1 MADRAHY
8 SSGTRGPARIPETAR
23 MHPRPLRLHSL
34 RLFDSLG
41 DELQP
46 APRRYLFWIRRRDPA
61 DPPIARRGLIIGP
74 MARWSATTKRLV
86 VALLVIGAIY
96 VVYRAGD
103 IVRPFVWAAV
113 LSYVLLPVVG
123 FLERRLPMR
132 RTLAAALVFLALLAV
147 IFGGGRL
154 LAPVIVDQVRELQRT
169 LPSLLGNAQSTLA
182 ETADQVG
189 LADLDELLLNNVS
202 GGGDVGQAIARTA
215 VPFVV
220 GLGRFLLEFLV
231 FLIATFFFLRDAPRL
246 FDWIRRFIPSSQR
259 AELVPLLGEVNALL
273 GRYVRGQ
280 LFLVL
285 VMWTATFIGLTILQV
300 PFSFLLGMTTGV
312 LEVIPIVGP
321 ITAGAV
327 ACLVALGH
335 PAPWGMSQI
344 VYVAVVAIMY
354 TVLRHAEDYFV
365 IPLVIG
371 RIVRLHP
378 AVVIFSLLSGGAL
391 FGLLGVFV
399 AVPFAATLRLVLIY
413 VSAKMRDQDPFP
425 KLEEELASVHEPV
438 TEHPAARPV
447 GRRAHS

>member
-1 MADRAHY
+1 
-8 SSGTRGPARIPETAR
+8 
-23 MHPRPLRLHSL
+23 
-34 RLFDSLG
+34 
-41 DELQP
+41 
-46 APRRYLFWIRRRDPA
+46 
-61 DPPIARRGLIIGP
+61 
-74 MARWSATTKRLV
+74 
-86 VALLVIGAIY
+86 
-96 VVYRAGD
+96 
-103 IVRPFVWAAV
+103 
-113 LSYVLLPVVG
+113 
-123 FLERRLPMR
+123 MR
-132 RTLAAALVFLALLAV
+132 RTLAAALVFLALLAS

-169 LPSLLGNAQSTLA
+169 LPSLLANAQSTLA

-246 FDWIRRFIPSSQR
+246 FDWIRRLIPSSQR
-259 AELVPLLGEVNALL
+259 AEIVPLLGEVNALL

-321 ITAGAV
+321 ITAGAI

-335 PAPWGMSQI
+335 PAPWGLSQI
-344 VYVAVVAIMY
+344 WYVVIVAGLY
-354 TVLRHAEDYFV
+354 TGLLPSQGYFV
-365 IPLVIG
+365 IPLVVCG
-371 RIVRLHP
+371 LVPLP
-378 AVVIFSLLSGGAL
+378 PPVGVFSLPPRGAR
-391 FGLLGVFV
+391 GWLL
-399 AVPFAATLRLVLIY
+399 
-413 VSAKMRDQDPFP
+413 
-425 KLEEELASVHEPV
+425 
-438 TEHPAARPV
+438 
-447 GRRAHS
+447 